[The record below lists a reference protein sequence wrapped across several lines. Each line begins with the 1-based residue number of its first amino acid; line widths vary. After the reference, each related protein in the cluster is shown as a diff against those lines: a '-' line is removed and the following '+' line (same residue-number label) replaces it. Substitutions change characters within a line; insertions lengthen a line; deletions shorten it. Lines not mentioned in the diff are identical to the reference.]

1 MKSQLPASML
11 LLATFAASVST
22 AQTPGTGPSGK
33 AGAVP
38 SSAAC
43 QADQALCASVAGAWR
58 TPEAKAR
65 DRYRHPIEALEF
77 WGLKPG
83 MTILEIQPGGGWWT
97 DILAPY
103 ARLTGGKFYVTGAD
117 LDNTKLS
124 DESRKARAEFEDKY
138 TKKPDLYGDV
148 HVVNWGAVSKKFP
161 ADTFD
166 FILTARSIH
175 NWMQQGPAFMP
186 DTFKAFYD
194 ALKHGGIL
202 AVEQHRANPTGGPEQ
217 PQTGEVSEKYVI
229 EQAQKAGFK
238 LAARSEIN
246 ANPKDTKDHPY
257 GVWTLPPSLRSS
269 PEGSEAEDP
278 KFDHSKYLAI
288 GESDRMT
295 LKFVKP

>member
-1 MKSQLPASML
+1 MKRHLHASML
-11 LLATFAASVST
+11 LFATFTAGAAT
-22 AQTPGTGPSGK
+22 AQTTNASSANEP
-33 AGAVP
+33 AAMP
-38 SSAAC
+38 SSAC
-43 QADQALCASVAGAWR
+43 TADKAVCASVDGAWR
-58 TPEAKAR
+58 DREAKAR
-65 DRYRHPIEALEF
+65 DKYRHPIQALEF
-77 WGLKPG
+77 WGIKPG

-103 ARLTGGKFYVTGAD
+103 ARMTSGKFYVTGAD
-117 LDNTKLS
+117 LENPKLS
-124 DESRKARAEFEDKY
+124 DESRKARAEFEAKY
-138 TKKPDLYGDV
+138 TKKPDVYGDV
-148 HVVNWGAVSKKFP
+148 HIVNWGVVSKTLP

-175 NWMQQGPAFMP
+175 NWMQQTPNAVPGN
-186 DTFKAFYD
+186 FKAFYD
-194 ALKHGGIL
+194 ALKHGGVL
-202 AVEQHRANPTGGPEQ
+202 AVEQHRANPTSAPEK
-217 PQTGEVSEKYVI
+217 PETGYVSEKYVI

-269 PEGSEAEDP
+269 PEGSDADDP

-295 LKFVKP
+295 LRFVKP